1 MAINLRLPEELESE
15 LRAEAERSG
24 RSQHEIIL
32 RALGEYLSRPTA
44 SEARRMLKPPRTPFT
59 VAPVRLRLPDGMT
72 SLDLLDREDRI

>member
-24 RSQHEIIL
+24 RSQHEIIR
-32 RALGEYLSRPTA
+32 RALGEYL
-44 SEARRMLKPPRTPFT
+44 EHGMARSPRQDLKPPRRPYERPTFLLT
-59 VAPVRLRLPDGMT
+59 LPEGMN